1 MKDQVTNIYWKNG
14 TVTSFKGG
22 NLTSYL
28 ASNNYPVNA
37 IDLISH
43 TGKGP
48 EIEYQVVGGNWERNP
63 AHAAKV
69 QKSLEILQAASF
81 MAENTGIFNPLRDLF
96 DAPPP
101 TPEQRAAAAVRDEKR
116 NEIQRHNLKVEL
128 ARKIKKS
135 RSKLKYQTETQHGL
149 GVKEFA
155 QDILLKAEQKL
166 ACAEIKT
173 LLESK

>member
-1 MKDQVTNIYWKNG
+1 MKDQVTNVYWKDG

-22 NLTSYL
+22 DLTSYL

-48 EIEYQVVGGNWERNP
+48 EIEYQVVGGNWERYP
-63 AHAAKV
+63 AQTAKV
-69 QKSLEILQAASF
+69 QKSIEVLQAASV
-81 MAENTGIFNPLRDLF
+81 MAESIGIFNPLKGLL
-96 DAPPP
+96 DAPAP
-101 TPEQRAAAAVRDEKR
+101 TPEQRAAAAIRDEKR
-116 NEIQRHNLKVEL
+116 DEIQRHNLKVEL

-149 GVKEFA
+149 GVEVFA